1 MSIAAP
7 AALYQERTA
16 NVTDHPQI
24 DRALGELAAARSKFR
39 RMSMRERI
47 ALAAACLEGVAAT
60 AQEWVEAAC
69 RAKGIEPG
77 SPSRGEE
84 VGSGPLATARYL
96 RLLMQSLRDID
107 EIGVPR
113 LPGEITSGPDGRLRV
128 QVVPTRGLYDTVAF
142 QGFKSHVW
150 MLPGVTR
157 ANLPETQAGYYRRG
171 CTDEGIALVL
181 GAGNVS
187 SIAPTD
193 AFSKLFHEGKVVL
206 LKMNPVNE
214 YLGPIFARAFAPLID
229 AGMLR
234 IIYGGADVGS
244 YAIQHASVD
253 EVHITGSVYSHD
265 TIVWGPPGAER
276 ERRKAQNDPLLK
288 KTITSELGNV
298 TPWIIV
304 PGPYTDKEL
313 RFQAENLASSITNN
327 ASFNCIA
334 TKMVITSKSW
344 PDRKKFLDYVAEVL
358 KQVPPRKA
366 YYPGAIDRYRKFAG
380 GQAAD
385 CPEGACPWTL
395 VRDVDPRQQPLYFEE
410 ESFVSVFAE
419 TALEATNDVAYLE
432 QAVEFANTRLWGTLG
447 AAVMVHPSFRKQPA
461 NEAAFQRAL
470 ADLRYGTV
478 GVNHWP
484 ALSYAL
490 MSPPWGGYPGGTL
503 HDPQSGIGWV
513 HNSYMLE
520 KAEKSVLEGP
530 LVMWPKPLWFPT
542 NRAGEKVSWKVVGLY
557 HRPSVWKLPGLLMS
571 ALGG

>member
-1 MSIAAP
+1 MSIAEP
-7 AALYQERTA
+7 VALYQERTA

-24 DRALGELAAARSKFR
+24 DRALQELSAAKSKFR
-39 RMSMRERI
+39 QMSMRERI
-47 ALAAACLEGVAAT
+47 ALAAGCLEGVAAT
-60 AQEWVEAAC
+60 AREWVEAAC
-69 RAKGIEPG
+69 KAKGIEP
-77 SPSRGEE
+77 SNSARGEE

-96 RLLMQSLRDID
+96 RLLIQVLSDID
-107 EIGVPR
+107 EMGVPR
-113 LPGEITSGPDGRLRV
+113 LPGELVTGPDGRLRV
-128 QVVPTRGLYDTVAF
+128 QVVPTRGLFDSVAF

-150 MLPGVTR
+150 MQPGVTQ
-157 ANLPETQAGYYRRG
+157 ANLPEHQASYYRRG
-171 CTDEGIALVL
+171 CVDEGISLVL

-229 AGMLR
+229 AGLLR

-244 YAIQHASVD
+244 YAIQHVLVD

-265 TIVWGPPGAER
+265 TIVWGPPGEDR

-288 KTITSELGNV
+288 KEITSELGTV

-334 TKMVITSKSW
+334 TKMVITWKKW
-344 PDRKKFLDYVAEVL
+344 PERQKFLDYLSEILA
-358 KQVPPRKA
+358 KVPPRKA
-366 YYPGAIDRYRKFAG
+366 YYPGAVDRYKKFAG
-380 GQAAD
+380 KQAVD
-385 CPEGACPWTL
+385 CPAGACPWTL
-395 VRDVDPRQQPLYFEE
+395 VRDVDPERQPLYFEE

-419 TALEATNDVAYLE
+419 TALDAASETAFLE
-432 QAVEFANTRLWGTLG
+432 KAVNFANDRLWGTLG
-447 AAVMVHPSFRKQPA
+447 AAVMVHPAFRKQPP
-461 NEAAFQRAL
+461 NEAAFQKAL
-470 ADLRYGTV
+470 ADLRYGTI
-478 GVNHWP
+478 GINHWP

-490 MSPPWGGYPGGTL
+490 MSPPWGGYPDGTL
-503 HDPQSGIGWV
+503 ADPQSGIGWV

-520 KAEKSVLEGP
+520 KAEKTVLEGP
-530 LVMWPKPLWFPT
+530 LTMWPKPLWFPS
-542 NRAGEKVSWKVVGLY
+542 NRSGERVSWKVVQLY
-557 HRPSVWKLPGLLMS
+557 HRPSIWKLPGLLM
-571 ALGG
+571 AAMRG